1 MWTLL
6 HNFKKLGENTTT
18 MVQDKQENQN
28 SLEEIQEPWM
38 IGEQLITKFNLW
50 FAQANAKRETCYI
63 VHIV

>member
-1 MWTLL
+1 
-6 HNFKKLGENTTT
+6 